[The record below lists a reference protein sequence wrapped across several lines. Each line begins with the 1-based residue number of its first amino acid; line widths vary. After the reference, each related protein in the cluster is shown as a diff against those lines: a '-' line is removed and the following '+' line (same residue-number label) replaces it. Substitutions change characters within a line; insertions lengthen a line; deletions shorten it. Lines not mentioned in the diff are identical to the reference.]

1 MFQQTKKING
11 GDELFDNENILQECS
26 AYSTKEFPNETV
38 RWKRVLK
45 LVRKAIKTVEKSY

>member
-11 GDELFDNENILQECS
+11 GDERFGNENILQEYP